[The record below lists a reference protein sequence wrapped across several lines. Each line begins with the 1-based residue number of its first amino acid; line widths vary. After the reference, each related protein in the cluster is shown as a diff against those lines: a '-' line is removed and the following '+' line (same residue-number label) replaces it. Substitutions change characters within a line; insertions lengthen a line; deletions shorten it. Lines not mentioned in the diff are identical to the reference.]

1 MPAPQEGINTRTLA
15 RAADSPHRSP
25 LDSPQG
31 SPARVIDLAGQSLD
45 STYVPRQP
53 QLMAPVFC
61 KADPLTVRER
71 EVLRWVMEGFSN
83 GDIARV
89 LVVSAETVKT
99 HIGNCLSKLGARDR
113 TQAVVLALR
122 SGQLQLQP

>member
-1 MPAPQEGINTRTLA
+1 MDPP
-15 RAADSPHRSP
+15 SHS
-25 LDSPQG
+25 
-31 SPARVIDLAGQSLD
+31 V
-45 STYVPRQP
+45 
-53 QLMAPVFC
+53 MAPVHC
-61 KADPLTVRER
+61 PVDPLTARER

-83 GDIARV
+83 DDIARV

-122 SGQLQLQP
+122 SGQLDLQP